1 MDKQVAKLMEGL
13 RKDPM
18 YELYNDTQL
27 AAFAEE
33 IKQDLMDYE
42 ASVRPSGMHWPENLV
57 AAILGLKWVEL
68 KKSADGESVEEVL
81 SGLLDTLTPRE
92 SKVIELFYKEE
103 KGLFEIADEFNV
115 SGMKIRITL
124 AKGTRK
130 LLQPA
135 RAKRL
140 AALVE
145 KSDKEPVIRTRERSL
160 REWLDDGSE
169 GNNAEDDA
177 PDGDDDGDAPEGDDD
192 DFIKHL
198 FDDPDDTGDK

>member
-1 MDKQVAKLMEGL
+1 MLGKLE
-13 RKDPM
+13 R
-18 YELYNDTQL
+18 
-27 AAFAEE
+27 
-33 IKQDLMDYE
+33 
-42 ASVRPSGMHWPENLV
+42 
-57 AAILGLKWVEL
+57 
-68 KKSADGESVEEVL
+68 GESVEEVL

-140 AALVE
+140 AAFVE

-177 PDGDDDGDAPEGDDD
+177 PDGDDDGDAPEDDDD